1 MITLDQVQKLEKKVN
16 DAVDLI
22 NRFKAEKVVL
32 EEKIDKY
39 EFRILELEEIAEQL
53 NKDQTEIEDKIIGAL
68 NQLEDLESIETIVE
82 IEVNS
87 AETENEILPEEEIS
101 VESSVSE
108 EEDIVETEEEESDD
122 SVDKSKKTEEISNI
136 DEDESAPQDEVEE
149 EVIEDDVESDATLSE
164 SEEDDQSEL
173 QESITENSQDGLPS
187 DETVEE
193 EIIPTVNSEFGE
205 MPEDKTAEPDKSGSD
220 LFEQSLDIF

>member
-32 EEKIDKY
+32 EERIEKY
-39 EFRILELEEIAEQL
+39 EFRILELEDFTEQL

-68 NQLEDLESIETIVE
+68 NQLEDLDSVP
-82 IEVNS
+82 
-87 AETENEILPEEEIS
+87 AETSKVEESSENVKLQDEETS
-101 VESSVSE
+101 ADSSVSE
-108 EEDIVETEEEESDD
+108 EDVIVNTDEEESDD
-122 SVDKSKKTEEISNI
+122 SVENSEEIVEAEAGY
-136 DEDESAPQDEVEE
+136 EDESGTPEVADDEITV
-149 EVIEDDVESDATLSE
+149 DAEMETDAALSE
-164 SEEDDQSEL
+164 NRENNHSEL
-173 QESITENSQDGLPS
+173 QESITEDSQDGIPV

-193 EIIPTVNSEFGE
+193 EEVPTVDSEFGE
-205 MPEDKTAEPDKSGSD
+205 MPEDKSAKEDNSGAD